1 MQPHSGIGG
10 VGLICG
16 IFHFV
21 VVVAAEGG
29 GLFVGLIEVDVAVEA
44 EDEVVSYGG
53 SVVL

>member
-1 MQPHSGIGG
+1 MQPHSGIGR
-10 VGLICG
+10 VGLICR
-16 IFHFV
+16 IFHFF
-21 VVVAAEGG
+21 VAGEGG